1 MSPTYLNSHVGSVCA
16 FRRCLNEEKSEW
28 LKGDFLAVHLGL
40 TFPGLGTWVPRHGI
54 CLLWAF
60 CQSRVS
66 HSSRALTATRP
77 CWREISMN
85 CKTAW
90 IHPGRQLREEK
101 QRGLCFPE
109 VFQRILGIRFIR
121 QGPKWISSPRLSV
134 CFATI
139 LPLYPGGSGVYA
151 SDES

>member
-1 MSPTYLNSHVGSVCA
+1 MSPTYLNSRVGSVCA
-16 FRRCLNEEKSEW
+16 FQRCLNEEKSAR
-28 LKGDFLAVHLGL
+28 LKSDFLAVHLGL
-40 TFPGLGTWVPRHGI
+40 TFPGLGTWVPRHSI
-54 CLLWAF
+54 YPLWGF
-60 CQSRVS
+60 CQSRVCLSS
-66 HSSRALTATRP
+66 HALRAIRP

-85 CKTAW
+85 WKTAW

-109 VFQRILGIRFIR
+109 VFQRILGIRFIW